1 MLAYQR
7 RKQYRRWIHIGL
19 TGVLLGS
26 GIVTYVPKNS
36 SAYTVEAKTLTTPK
50 ATNTKPTIPANS
62 TYRSL
67 FPDSKLAM
75 TVAAET
81 GDFDWSAWLL
91 NLDDYSLD
99 RPVTQEKLNQVTKI
113 TENWGMTEN
122 PMQKIEGVQ
131 YLHNLK
137 RLYIGDGVWSGF
149 VENLDRL
156 AGLDKL
162 EELSIVNNKVQDISG
177 LKNLTNLTYLN
188 LADNK
193 ITDASPIAGLT
204 KLEHIN
210 FARENRIQSLAPF
223 HQLTHLKKLFLSSTL
238 SDFRPLQHLPLI
250 QDPNAT
256 WALVGNIT
264 LPDAYV
270 GEPVFMQAFDPTGE
284 QVLFGGV
291 MVDGKWEGMKAYDG
305 KYATYSKVGMGNVTF
320 TQSLS
325 EPSGTDRYIRVDF
338 KQRVLPAKATVQ
350 PVTVRYVDDQG
361 EVLAPEERLT
371 GVLGEAYEA
380 QAKPIDGYQLTEE
393 PANRV
398 GTFSTEAQTVTFVY
412 TKETK
417 VTTIPAG
424 STYRS
429 LFPDKKLAITV
440 AKQIYPFVYF
450 EDLDLDQEVT
460 QEELNRVTE
469 IIEDWDITE
478 NPMRNIEG
486 VQYLHNLKRLYIG
499 DSGGWSGAVENL
511 DRLAGLDKLERLS
524 IVNNKVQDISG
535 LKNLTNL
542 TYLNL
547 TDNKITDASP
557 IAGLTK
563 LEFISLD
570 MGNNIQSLAPF
581 RQLTNLKKLYLTT
594 SVSDFRSLQHL
605 PLIQDASNTWQ
616 LRSEVQLPD
625 AYVGEPVFMQAFD
638 PTGKQVVYGSV
649 YLDDKWQGLDAYQN
663 NQVIWTKQGTAGRVT
678 FTQRP
683 VGGTN
688 SNRFISVVFK
698 QRVLP
703 AKATVQAVTVRYVD
717 EKGDVLAPEERLT
730 GVLGEAYAAQAK
742 TIDDYQLTEEP
753 VNRVGT
759 FSTEAQTVTFVY
771 TKEAIPASQ
780 AVTVRHLDTEGKL
793 VAPEEVL
800 TGALGDT
807 YEAKAKAIA
816 GYQLVTTPAN
826 QTGTFGTEAQTV
838 TFIYAQETAPPM
850 VQPVTVQYVD
860 DQGKALTQEEILT
873 GALGTPYQAEA
884 KTIPGYQLT
893 SLPSNHTGTFQAVAQ
908 TVRFV
913 YTKQALPVAQP
924 VTVQHVDAQGK
935 AIAEEDLLYGNA
947 GETYHAKAKV
957 IPGYHVSEHPANA
970 TGIFGPSA
978 QTVRFVYAPDEP
990 IEAMDP
996 VEEEPITPP
1005 KPSLPSPVTEE
1016 GTRTPSISS
1025 PTQESSEANPS
1036 VVPVVPGP
1044 TLPLLGERTT
1054 HPIGW
1059 GFALLLVGTWLLLCP
1074 RYPSSKRKRK

>member
-1 MLAYQR
+1 MSTNQKGKKRQVWMSLGLA
-7 RKQYRRWIHIGL
+7 
-19 TGVLLGS
+19 GVLVTNGS
-26 GIVTYVPKNS
+26 LPYAVPANEVQAVETTQSERETKVT
-36 SAYTVEAKTLTTPK
+36 
-50 ATNTKPTIPANS
+50 TIPAGS
-62 TYRSL
+62 TFASI
-67 FPDSKLAM
+67 FPSYKLALQ
-75 TVAAET
+75 VAMEIYPQTRPDKIDVKKEVTQAE
-81 GDFDWSAWLL
+81 
-91 NLDDYSLD
+91 LD
-99 RPVTQEKLNQVTKI
+99 RVTIIEDDPALGDPIGN
-113 TENWGMTEN
+113 
-122 PMQKIEGVQ
+122 IEGVQ
-131 YLHNLK
+131 YLRNLED
-137 RLYIGDGVWSGF
+137 LWVGIAGDFRGK
-149 VENLDRL
+149 VENLDVLSNLTKLKVL
-156 AGLDKL
+156 AVKNQA
-162 EELSIVNNKVQDISG
+162 LSDISG

-188 LADNK
+188 LTDNK
-193 ITDASPIAGLT
+193 ITDAGPIAGLT
-204 KLEHIN
+204 KLEFISLYVGN
-210 FARENRIQSLAPF
+210 EIQSLAPF
-223 HQLTHLKKLFLSSTL
+223 QQLTHLKKLYLSASV

-250 QDPNAT
+250 QDPGST
-256 WALVGNIT
+256 WQLWGEVK

-270 GEPVFMQAFDPTGE
+270 GEPVFMQAFDPMGE
-284 QVLFGGV
+284 QVMFGGV
-291 MVDGKWEGMKAYDG
+291 TVDGKWEGMEAYDG
-305 KYATYSKVGMGNVTF
+305 KYATYSKAGMGKVSF
-320 TQSLS
+320 GQSPPGS
-325 EPSGTDRYIRVDF
+325 SGSRRFISVDF

-350 PVTVRYVDDQG
+350 PVTVRYVDEKG

-380 QAKPIDGYQLTEE
+380 QAKTINGYQLTEE

-429 LFPDKKLAITV
+429 LFPDKKLAVTV

-499 DSGGWSGAVENL
+499 DSGGWSGVVENL

-535 LKNLTNL
+535 IKNLTNL

-547 TDNKITDASP
+547 TDNKITDAGP

-563 LEFISLD
+563 LEYINLD
-570 MGNNIQSLAPF
+570 MRNNIQSLAPF
-581 RQLTNLKKLYLTT
+581 WQLTNLKKLYLTT
-594 SVSDFRSLQHL
+594 SVSDFRPLQHL
-605 PLIQDASNTWQ
+605 PLIQDSSNTWE

-638 PTGKQVVYGSV
+638 PFGEASTYGSV
-649 YLDDKWQGLDAYQN
+649 KLDGKLRGGKYTTPYMRWEESGEKGQ
-663 NQVIWTKQGTAGRVT
+663 VT
-678 FTQRP
+678 FQGP
-683 VGGTN
+683 KDGASSGN
-688 SNRFISVVFK
+688 FMSVVFK

-703 AKATVQAVTVRYVD
+703 AKATVQPVTVRYVD
-717 EKGDVLAPEERLT
+717 EKGEVLAPEERLT
-730 GVLGEAYAAQAK
+730 GVLGEAYEAQSK
-742 TIDDYQLTEEP
+742 TINGYQLTKEP
-753 VNRVGT
+753 ANRVGT

-771 TKEAIPASQ
+771 TKEAIPVSQ
-780 AVTVRHLDTEGKL
+780 AVTVRHLDTEGKV

-807 YEAKAKAIA
+807 YEAQAKIVS
-816 GYQLVTTPAN
+816 GYRLVTIPTN
-826 QTGTFGTEAQTV
+826 QTGTFGTEAQAV
-838 TFIYAQETAPPM
+838 TFIYAQEIAPPTA
-850 VQPVTVQYVD
+850 QPVTVQYVD
-860 DQGKALTQEEILT
+860 DQGQALTQEETLA
-873 GALGTPYQAEA
+873 GAFGTPYQAEA
-884 KTIPGYQLT
+884 KIIPGYQLT
-893 SLPSNHTGTFQAVAQ
+893 NLPSNHTGTFQAVAQ

-935 AIAEEDLLYGNA
+935 AVAEEDILYGNA
-947 GETYHAKAKV
+947 GEAYHAKAKV
-957 IPGYHVSEHPANA
+957 IPGYHVSKLPTNA

-996 VEEEPITPP
+996 VEEGPTTPP
-1005 KPSLPSPVTEE
+1005 KPSLPSPVTED
-1016 GTRTPSISS
+1016 TRTPTFPL
-1025 PTQESSEANPS
+1025 PTQVSSETSPS

-1059 GFALLLVGTWLLLCP
+1059 GLTLLLVGTWLLLRP
-1074 RYPSSKRKRK
+1074 RYPSSKRKRS

>member
-26 GIVTYVPKNS
+26 GIVTYVLKNS

-149 VENLDRL
+149 VENLDLL

-162 EELSIVNNKVQDISG
+162 EELSIVRSKVQDISG
-177 LKNLTNLTYLN
+177 ITNLTNLRYLY
-188 LADNK
+188 LSDNN

-204 KLEHIN
+204 KLEYISLDSGN
-210 FARENRIQSLAPF
+210 NIQSLAPF
-223 HQLTHLKKLFLSSTL
+223 RQLTNLKKLYLNASV

-250 QDPNAT
+250 QDASNT
-256 WALVGNIT
+256 WELRGEVQ

-270 GEPVFMQAFDPTGE
+270 GEPVFMQAFDPTGQ
-284 QVLFGGV
+284 QVAYGSVYL
-291 MVDGKWEGMKAYDG
+291 DDKWQGLDAYQNNHVIWTKQG
-305 KYATYSKVGMGNVTF
+305 TVGSVTF
-320 TQSLS
+320 TQR
-325 EPSGTDRYIRVDF
+325 PVGATDYSRYIRVDF

-380 QAKPIDGYQLTEE
+380 QAKTINGYQLTEE

-398 GTFSTEAQTVTFVY
+398 GTFGTEAQTVTFVY

-460 QEELNRVTE
+460 QEELNRVTKINE
-469 IIEDWDITE
+469 NWDITE

-486 VQYLHNLKRLYIG
+486 VQYLHNLKSLSIG
-499 DSGGWSGAVENL
+499 DGVWSGFVETL
-511 DRLAGLDKLERLS
+511 DLLAGLNKLEELS
-524 IVNNKVQDISG
+524 IVKSRVQDISG
-535 LKNLTNL
+535 IKNLTNL

-547 TDNKITDASP
+547 SDNNITDANP

-563 LEFISLD
+563 LEYINLD

-581 RQLTNLKKLYLTT
+581 RQLTNLKTLYLNA
-594 SVSDFRSLQHL
+594 SVSDFRPLQHL
-605 PLIQDASNTWQ
+605 PLIQEASNTWE

-638 PTGKQVVYGSV
+638 PTGEQIMFGGVTVDGN
-649 YLDDKWQGLDAYQN
+649 WEGMQAYDGKYA
-663 NQVIWTKQGTAGRVT
+663 TYSKAGMGNVS
-678 FTQRP
+678 FTQSP
-683 VGGTN
+683 SEAVGST
-688 SNRFISVVFK
+688 SFARVDFK

-703 AKATVQAVTVRYVD
+703 AKATVQPVTVRYAD
-717 EKGDVLAPEERLT
+717 DQGEVLAPEERLT
-730 GVLGEAYAAQAK
+730 GVLGEVYEAQAK
-742 TIDDYQLTEEP
+742 MIDGYQLTKEP
-753 VNRVGT
+753 ANRMGT

-771 TKEAIPASQ
+771 TKEAVPVSQ
-780 AVTVRHLDTEGKL
+780 AVTVRHLDIEGKV

-800 TGALGDT
+800 TGAIGDT
-807 YEAKAKAIA
+807 YEAQAKVVS
-816 GYQLVTTPAN
+816 GYRLITIPAN

-860 DQGKALTQEEILT
+860 DQGQALTQEETLT
-873 GALGTPYQAEA
+873 GLFGAPYQAEA

-935 AIAEEDLLYGNA
+935 AVAEEDILYGNA
-947 GETYHAKAKV
+947 GEAYHAKAKV
-957 IPGYHVSEHPANA
+957 IPGYHVSKLPTNA

-996 VEEEPITPP
+996 VEEEPTTPP
-1005 KPSLPSPVTEE
+1005 KPSLPSPVTED
-1016 GTRTPSISS
+1016 TRTPALPL
-1025 PTQESSEANPS
+1025 PTQVSSETSPS

-1054 HPIGW
+1054 HAIGW
-1059 GFALLLVGTWLLLCP
+1059 GLALLLVGTWLFLRP
-1074 RYPSSKRKRK
+1074 RYPSSKRKRS

>member
-7 RKQYRRWIHIGL
+7 RKKYRRWVHIGL

-50 ATNTKPTIPANS
+50 VTNTKPTIPANS

-149 VENLDRL
+149 VENLDLL

-162 EELSIVNNKVQDISG
+162 EELSIVRSKVQDISG
-177 LKNLTNLTYLN
+177 ITNLTNLRYLY
-188 LADNK
+188 LSDNN

-204 KLEHIN
+204 KLEYISLDSGN
-210 FARENRIQSLAPF
+210 NIQSLAPF
-223 HQLTHLKKLFLSSTL
+223 RQLTNLKKLYLNASV

-250 QDPNAT
+250 QDASNT
-256 WALVGNIT
+256 WELRGEVQ

-270 GEPVFMQAFDPTGE
+270 GEPVFMQAFDPTGQ
-284 QVLFGGV
+284 QVAYGSVYL
-291 MVDGKWEGMKAYDG
+291 DDKWQGLDAYQNNHVIWTKQG
-305 KYATYSKVGMGNVTF
+305 TVGSVTF
-320 TQSLS
+320 TQR
-325 EPSGTDRYIRVDF
+325 PVGATDYNRYIRVDF

-380 QAKPIDGYQLTEE
+380 QAKMIDGYQLTKE

-412 TKETK
+412 TKE
-417 VTTIPAG
+417 
-424 STYRS
+424 
-429 LFPDKKLAITV
+429 
-440 AKQIYPFVYF
+440 
-450 EDLDLDQEVT
+450 
-460 QEELNRVTE
+460 
-469 IIEDWDITE
+469 
-478 NPMRNIEG
+478 
-486 VQYLHNLKRLYIG
+486 
-499 DSGGWSGAVENL
+499 AV
-511 DRLAGLDKLERLS
+511 
-524 IVNNKVQDISG
+524 
-535 LKNLTNL
+535 
-542 TYLNL
+542 
-547 TDNKITDASP
+547 
-557 IAGLTK
+557 
-563 LEFISLD
+563 
-570 MGNNIQSLAPF
+570 
-581 RQLTNLKKLYLTT
+581 
-594 SVSDFRSLQHL
+594 
-605 PLIQDASNTWQ
+605 
-616 LRSEVQLPD
+616 
-625 AYVGEPVFMQAFD
+625 PV
-638 PTGKQVVYGSV
+638 
-649 YLDDKWQGLDAYQN
+649 
-663 NQVIWTKQGTAGRVT
+663 
-678 FTQRP
+678 
-683 VGGTN
+683 
-688 SNRFISVVFK
+688 
-698 QRVLP
+698 
-703 AKATVQAVTVRYVD
+703 
-717 EKGDVLAPEERLT
+717 
-730 GVLGEAYAAQAK
+730 
-742 TIDDYQLTEEP
+742 
-753 VNRVGT
+753 
-759 FSTEAQTVTFVY
+759 
-771 TKEAIPASQ
+771 SQ
-780 AVTVRHLDTEGKL
+780 AVTVRHLDIEGKV

-800 TGALGDT
+800 TGAIGDT
-807 YEAKAKAIA
+807 YEAQAKVVS
-816 GYQLVTTPAN
+816 GYRLVTIPAN

-860 DQGKALTQEEILT
+860 DQGQTLTQEETLT
-873 GALGTPYQAEA
+873 GVFGAPYQAEA

-893 SLPSNHTGTFQAVAQ
+893 SLPNNHTGTFQAVAQ
-908 TVRFV
+908 TVCFV
-913 YTKQALPVAQP
+913 YTKQALPGAQP

-935 AIAEEDLLYGNA
+935 AVAEEDLLYGNA
-947 GETYHAKAKV
+947 GEAYHAKAKV
-957 IPGYHVSEHPANA
+957 ILGYRVFKHPANA

-978 QTVRFVYAPDEP
+978 QTVRFVYALDES
-990 IEAMDP
+990 IEAINP
-996 VEEEPITPP
+996 VEEEPTTPP
-1005 KPSLPSPVTEE
+1005 KPSLPSPVTEDT
-1016 GTRTPSISS
+1016 GTPSVSL
-1025 PTQESSEANPS
+1025 PTQVSPEARPS
-1036 VVPVVPGP
+1036 VVPVVPGS
-1044 TLPLLGERTT
+1044 TLPSLGERTT

-1059 GFALLLVGTWLLLCP
+1059 VLTLLLVGTWLLLCP

>member
-67 FPDSKLAM
+67 FPDLKLAM

-149 VENLDRL
+149 VENLDLL

-162 EELSIVNNKVQDISG
+162 EELSIVRSKVQDISG
-177 LKNLTNLTYLN
+177 ITNLTNLRYLY
-188 LADNK
+188 LSDNN

-204 KLEHIN
+204 KLEYISLDSGN
-210 FARENRIQSLAPF
+210 NIQSLAPF
-223 HQLTHLKKLFLSSTL
+223 RQLTNLKKLYLNASV

-250 QDPNAT
+250 QDASNT
-256 WALVGNIT
+256 WELRGEVQ

-270 GEPVFMQAFDPTGE
+270 GEPVFMQAFDPTG
-284 QVLFGGV
+284 QQAAYGSVYL
-291 MVDGKWEGMKAYDG
+291 DDKWQGLDAYQNNHVIWTKQG
-305 KYATYSKVGMGNVTF
+305 TVGSVTF
-320 TQSLS
+320 TQR
-325 EPSGTDRYIRVDF
+325 PVGATDYNRYIRVDF

-380 QAKPIDGYQLTEE
+380 QAKMIDGYQLTKE

-412 TKETK
+412 TKE
-417 VTTIPAG
+417 
-424 STYRS
+424 
-429 LFPDKKLAITV
+429 
-440 AKQIYPFVYF
+440 
-450 EDLDLDQEVT
+450 
-460 QEELNRVTE
+460 
-469 IIEDWDITE
+469 
-478 NPMRNIEG
+478 
-486 VQYLHNLKRLYIG
+486 
-499 DSGGWSGAVENL
+499 AV
-511 DRLAGLDKLERLS
+511 
-524 IVNNKVQDISG
+524 
-535 LKNLTNL
+535 
-542 TYLNL
+542 
-547 TDNKITDASP
+547 
-557 IAGLTK
+557 
-563 LEFISLD
+563 
-570 MGNNIQSLAPF
+570 
-581 RQLTNLKKLYLTT
+581 
-594 SVSDFRSLQHL
+594 
-605 PLIQDASNTWQ
+605 
-616 LRSEVQLPD
+616 
-625 AYVGEPVFMQAFD
+625 PV
-638 PTGKQVVYGSV
+638 
-649 YLDDKWQGLDAYQN
+649 
-663 NQVIWTKQGTAGRVT
+663 
-678 FTQRP
+678 
-683 VGGTN
+683 
-688 SNRFISVVFK
+688 
-698 QRVLP
+698 
-703 AKATVQAVTVRYVD
+703 
-717 EKGDVLAPEERLT
+717 
-730 GVLGEAYAAQAK
+730 
-742 TIDDYQLTEEP
+742 
-753 VNRVGT
+753 
-759 FSTEAQTVTFVY
+759 
-771 TKEAIPASQ
+771 SQ
-780 AVTVRHLDTEGKL
+780 AVTVRHLDIEGKV

-800 TGALGDT
+800 TGAIGDT
-807 YEAKAKAIA
+807 YEAQAKVVS
-816 GYQLVTTPAN
+816 GYRLVTIPAN

-860 DQGKALTQEEILT
+860 DQGQALTQEETLT
-873 GALGTPYQAEA
+873 GAFGAPYQAEA

-893 SLPSNHTGTFQAVAQ
+893 NLPSNHTGTFQAVAQ

-935 AIAEEDLLYGNA
+935 AVAEEDILQGHA
-947 GETYHAKAKV
+947 GEAYHAKAKV
-957 IPGYHVSEHPANA
+957 IWGYHVSEQPANA
-970 TGIFGPSA
+970 MGIFGPSA

-996 VEEEPITPP
+996 VEEGHTTPP
-1005 KPSLPSPVTEE
+1005 KPSLPSPVIED
-1016 GTRTPSISS
+1016 TRTPTLPL
-1025 PTQESSEANPS
+1025 PTKVSSETSPS
-1036 VVPVVPGP
+1036 VVPVVSGT
-1044 TLPLLGERTT
+1044 TLPSLGERTT
-1054 HPIGW
+1054 HAIGW
-1059 GFALLLVGTWLLLCP
+1059 GFTLLLVGIWLILRP
-1074 RYPSSKRKRK
+1074 RYPSSKRKRS